1 MQNSP
6 NKTYS
11 ELSHTSNSKTIRDPF
26 KDSDKKRKPIVRNV
40 EVKTN
45 VNSNINPILRKNSSY
60 VVSFFKLKFRATDTF
75 QIVLKM

>member
-11 ELSHTSNSKTIRDPF
+11 ELCHTSSSKTIRDPF
-26 KDSDKKRKPIVRNV
+26 KDSDTKRKPIVRNV

-45 VNSNINPILRKNSSY
+45 INSNINPILRKTSSY
-60 VVSFFKLKFRATDTF
+60 VVRFLH
-75 QIVLKM
+75 